1 MLRTI
6 LCFLFILSSFIGC
19 SQKQESIEQ
28 EPESSPVELTL
39 PQIPRLSGPYKP
51 TNRDIQVAL
60 RNAGF
65 YKGQIDGDIGPLTK
79 EAIRE
84 FQAENNLVVDG
95 EIGLKTWKVL
105 KEFTQ
110 MRPKLMERSEHKSD
124 GRI

>member
-1 MLRTI
+1 MLRII
-6 LCFLFILSSFIGC
+6 LCCLLIFSLFIGC
-19 SQKQESIEQ
+19 SQKQESIKQ

-51 TNRDIQVAL
+51 TNKDIQIAL
-60 RNAGF
+60 QNAGF

-105 KEFTQ
+105 KEFL
-110 MRPKLMERSEHKSD
+110 PKPDREE
-124 GRI
+124 